1 MTAFREALR
10 SGLAVVFLLA
20 IFPAS
25 CTARSVDAL
34 VGEYALK
41 PEGRA
46 EVKIS
51 RDGDQFVAS
60 VRQGSGWS
68 RPESLVVCTEADY
81 AQLFGPEW
89 KQIEPFGLRATNGP
103 FGIFRVKKGATAHG
117 RTFETGYFLFAL
129 GGGDVYKL

>member
-1 MTAFREALR
+1 MKRLIEV
-10 SGLAVVFLLA
+10 SSLAVVFLLA
-20 IFPAS
+20 IFSAS

-41 PEGRA
+41 PEGPA

-51 RDGDQFVAS
+51 RNGDQFVAS

-81 AQLFGPEW
+81 AQLFGPGW
-89 KQIEPFGLRATNGP
+89 KQIEPVGLRATNGP
-103 FGIFRVKKGATAHG
+103 FGIFRVKKGATAQG
-117 RTFETGYFLFAL
+117 RTFKTGYFMFAL